1 LSDIKLPWRHGA
13 LRLNISVSGLQ
24 NGQPLI
30 EYLPGEDH
38 LTAPG
43 GHTERMEWVR
53 KSYER
58 FFEKVLEKEALFG
71 APPGDLG

>member
-1 LSDIKLPWRHGA
+1 MSDIKLPWAQGS
-13 LRLNISVSGLQ
+13 LRLNISVNGLK
-24 NGQPLI
+24 NKQPLI
-30 EYLPGEDH
+30 QYIPVDQLV
-38 LTAPG
+38 APP

-71 APPGDLG
+71 APPADLG

>member
-1 LSDIKLPWRHGA
+1 LSDIKLPWHTGS
-13 LRLNISVSGLQ
+13 LRLNISVDGIR

-30 EYLPGEDH
+30 EYKPAEEL
-38 LTAPG
+38 LAPN
-43 GHTERMEWVR
+43 GHSERMEWVR

-71 APPGDLG
+71 APPADFG